1 MKENEEIKGMMMVRK
16 KADYFIT
23 CFVVR
28 PEPLHQLADLSLVL
42 LRLLNIDGHA
52 TCLRVLLGIIPLFE
66 LTLGPS
72 FESIEVNLVVFFISK
87 KAFHGG

>member
-1 MKENEEIKGMMMVRK
+1 MKENEEIKDMMMVRK

-52 TCLRVLLGIIPLFE
+52 NCLRVLRLGIIPLFE

-72 FESIEVNLVVFFISK
+72 FESI
-87 KAFHGG
+87 

>member
-1 MKENEEIKGMMMVRK
+1 VKENEEIKDMMMVRK

-52 TCLRVLLGIIPLFE
+52 NCLRVLRLGIIPLFE

-72 FESIEVNLVVFFISK
+72 FESI
-87 KAFHGG
+87 

>member
-1 MKENEEIKGMMMVRK
+1 VKENEEIKDMMMVRK

-23 CFVVR
+23 SFVVR

-42 LRLLNIDGHA
+42 LRLNIDGHA
-52 TCLRVLLGIIPLFE
+52 TCLRVLRLGIIPLFE

-72 FESIEVNLVVFFISK
+72 FESI
-87 KAFHGG
+87 